1 MSNNK
6 RIDNRLD
13 RLFTEID
20 KAKTSTQEK
29 PLETEDSQVTRGQV
43 SRAVKEPKSKPLAPS
58 MTQTDSVQV
67 ESYASVETLA
77 VPFQLDEQNWATL
90 QVAPEDMAGWDEEQ
104 RLLIE
109 QVATQLTL
117 ALENARLFQES
128 QEKAEELRVLN
139 EMSRA
144 LSTLLDA
151 SEIAENLYKYTSELL
166 DTRNFFVALYEP
178 ENEAIFIPVVTS
190 NGNRS
195 EGHRRPLGG
204 LTEYVIKNGVPVLLN
219 GDVTSQMKLMGIEF
233 LTIANSRPAVSWLGV
248 PLQIGQRVI
257 GVIAVQSTEI
267 PYLFNEHD
275 KELLMAVAG
284 QASVAFEN
292 ARLFFETQSRAAEME
307 ALNEVLRA
315 ASQSLDLKEILTN
328 VLLKV
333 FDVLQFDGGLIT
345 IFNEKRQKLERAV
358 RLGLPGKPPEDPAEG
373 LDNSLC
379 SLVFYSGEVLAIR
392 DMREGAPSD
401 VSGELR
407 AGLFN
412 YLGIPLKAKGQTL
425 GTLCVF
431 RHSTDPIPDEAMNLA
446 QSIANQ
452 LGIAIENARLF
463 QEIERHA
470 EETATL
476 NRVITSVTR
485 TLNLNESLQMIANEI
500 ASLTSALH
508 VGIALVSEDK
518 NSLVLTADAPVDPSG
533 KSSVGIRIPI
543 AGNPTAEP
551 VLSSKKPL
559 FINDTYN
566 NPVTAEI
573 RDILKMRGTQSL
585 FIWPIIA
592 GDEPIGSLGIDFAE
606 PYHAIEEDKQRLIE
620 TILIQTST
628 AIQNARLFEE
638 SYRFRLGL
646 EGSSDVV
653 FITNLDG
660 TIVYAN
666 PSFEKIYGY
675 PLNEVVGQTP
685 RIIKSGLIPQEQY
698 THFWETLLNKGTI
711 SGEITNRHKDG
722 RLVSIQGTN
731 SPILDASGELLG
743 FLAIHT
749 DITERKKAEAAIQRR
764 NEYLAATA
772 EIGRLITSTLDLD
785 TLFSRTVSLVRER
798 FAYYHAAIFIL
809 NENGT
814 AAELRE
820 ATGLA
825 GEQMKANR
833 HSIPVGSKSVVGQA
847 SESGQPV
854 VVNDVIENPTHKPN
868 PLLPETRAE
877 AAIPLRIS
885 NRIIG
890 VLDIQSTNPDAF
902 TQDDI
907 NILQSLAD
915 QVAVGIDNAN
925 SYELAQQAVEELREV
940 DRIKSQ
946 FLANMSHELRTP
958 LNSIIGFSRVILKG
972 IDGPISELQ
981 QQDLSAIYNSGQHLL
996 GLINDILDL
1005 SKIEA
1010 GKMELTFDDINLAD
1024 TIKSVMSTAI
1034 GLVKDKSVELR
1045 QQVPPDLPLVRA
1057 DPMRI
1062 RQILLNL
1069 ISNAAKFT
1077 ELGSITVQAELQ
1089 AAPSGQAEI
1098 LVKVTDTGP
1107 GISLED
1113 QAKLFQPFSQVDD
1126 SPTRKT
1132 GGTGLGLSISNALVQ
1147 MHGGRIGVES
1157 KVGAGSTFFFTLPL
1171 HRPQP
1176 KGTDGSRVILSIDDD
1191 PTNIELY
1198 ERYLNSQ
1205 GYEVVAVTE
1214 PGKAV
1219 QKAAEVKPFAI
1230 TLDIMMPGMDGWQ
1243 VLNDLKSNPETRDIP
1258 VIVCS
1263 ILDEENKGFS
1273 LGATDYLVKPIM
1285 EEDLIQAI
1293 NRLNPDGS
1301 IREVLVIDD
1310 SADDLRMISKMLST
1324 DGRFKAVLAQG
1335 GKAGWD
1341 TLSRNTPQAIILD
1354 LFMPDMNGFTILE
1367 KLQSSPELRNIP
1379 VIIVSGG
1386 ELNADQQIQLS
1397 EYGQRLIQKGSLSEK
1412 DLLASLEK
1420 ALKRL
1425 AA

>member
-20 KAKTSTQEK
+20 KEKSSTQEK
-29 PLETEDSQVTRGQV
+29 PLETGAKPGKRGQ
-43 SRAVKEPKSKPLAPS
+43 SPRAAKSAVIAPNAPILTETDLAQYENYS
-58 MTQTDSVQV
+58 SI
-67 ESYASVETLA
+67 ETLA

-90 QVAPEDMAGWDEEQ
+90 QVAANEDAQGWDEEQ
-104 RLLIE
+104 KLLVE
-109 QVATQLTL
+109 QVAVQLSL

-144 LSTLLDA
+144 LSTLLD
-151 SEIAENLYKYTSELL
+151 SNEIAEVIYKYTSELL
-166 DTRNFFVALYEP
+166 DTWNFFVALYEP
-178 ENEAIFIPVVTS
+178 EDNTISLPVVTS
-190 NGNRS
+190 NGQRS
-195 EGHRRPLGG
+195 EAEKRPPGG
-204 LTEYVIKNGVPVLLN
+204 LTNYILKSGKPVLLN
-219 GDVTSQMKLMGIEF
+219 GDVVSQMKHMGIEF

-248 PLQIGQRVI
+248 PLQVGKRVI
-257 GVIAVQSTEI
+257 GVIAVQSTEV

-284 QASVAFEN
+284 QASVA
-292 ARLFFETQSRAAEME
+292 L
-307 ALNEVLRA
+307 
-315 ASQSLDLKEILTN
+315 
-328 VLLKV
+328 
-333 FDVLQFDGGLIT
+333 
-345 IFNEKRQKLERAV
+345 
-358 RLGLPGKPPEDPAEG
+358 
-373 LDNSLC
+373 
-379 SLVFYSGEVLAIR
+379 
-392 DMREGAPSD
+392 
-401 VSGELR
+401 
-407 AGLFN
+407 
-412 YLGIPLKAKGQTL
+412 
-425 GTLCVF
+425 
-431 RHSTDPIPDEAMNLA
+431 
-446 QSIANQ
+446 
-452 LGIAIENARLF
+452 ENARLF
-463 QEIERHA
+463 QETERHA
-470 EETATL
+470 QETAIL
-476 NRVITSVTR
+476 NRVITGITR
-485 TLNLNESLQMIANEI
+485 TLNMNESLQLIANEI
-500 ASLTSALH
+500 ASLVSALH
-508 VGIALVSEDK
+508 VGIALVSEDRK
-518 NSLVLTADAPVDPSG
+518 SLVLTADSPADQDTE
-533 KSSVGIRIPI
+533 SSIGLKIPI

-551 VLSSKKPL
+551 ILKTRKPL
-559 FINDTYN
+559 FINNTYT
-566 NPVTAEI
+566 NPLTAEI
-573 RDILKMRGTQSL
+573 KDILKVRGTQSL

-592 GDEPIGSLGIDFAE
+592 GEEVIGSMGIDFAE
-606 PYHAIEEDKQRLIE
+606 PDHTLEEGIARLIE

-638 SYRFRLGL
+638 SFRFRLGL
-646 EGSSDVV
+646 EGSSDAV
-653 FITNLDG
+653 FMTNTDG
-660 TIVYAN
+660 TVVYAN
-666 PSFEKIYGY
+666 PGFETIYGY
-675 PLNEVVGQTP
+675 PLSEVIGKTP
-685 RIIKSGLIPQEQY
+685 KILKSGLTPNEQY
-698 THFWETLLNKGTI
+698 AHLWGTLLNKGTV
-711 SGEITNRHKDG
+711 SGEITNKRKDG
-722 RLVSIQGTN
+722 RLIYVQTRT
-731 SPILDASGELLG
+731 SPILDVNNEILG

-749 DITERKKAEAAIQRR
+749 DISDRKQAEETIRRR
-764 NEYLAATA
+764 NEYLAATS

-785 TLFSRTVSLVRER
+785 TLLSRTVSLVLER

-809 NENGT
+809 NENG
-814 AAELRE
+814 AIAEIRE
-820 ATGLA
+820 ATGPA
-825 GEQMKANR
+825 GEQMKLNR

-847 SESGQPV
+847 AENGAPV
-854 VVNDVIENPTHKPN
+854 VVNNVAQSPTHKPN
-868 PLLPETRAE
+868 PLLPDTRAE
-877 AAIPLRIS
+877 AGIPLRIG

-890 VLDIQSTNPDAF
+890 VLDIQSTSPNAF
-902 TQDDI
+902 TEDDTS
-907 NILQSLAD
+907 ILQSLAD
-915 QVAVGIDNAN
+915 QVAVGIDNAS

-1010 GKMELTFDDINLAD
+1010 GKMELAFDDINLAD
-1024 TIKSVMSTAI
+1024 TVKSVMSTAI

-1045 QQVPPDLPLVRA
+1045 QEVPPDLPLVRA

-1077 ELGSITVQAELQ
+1077 EHGSITVMAEIQ
-1089 AAPSGQAEI
+1089 MNPAGQAEF

-1107 GISLED
+1107 GIALED

-1157 KVGAGSTFFFTLPL
+1157 EVGAGSTFFFTLPL
-1171 HRPQP
+1171 QRPQQ
-1176 KGTDGSRVILSIDDD
+1176 KAAEGSRVILSIDDD
-1191 PTNIELY
+1191 PTNIDLY
-1198 ERYLNSQ
+1198 ERYLTSQ

-1214 PGKAV
+1214 PAKAV

-1243 VLNDLKSNPETRDIP
+1243 VLNELKANPDTHDIP

-1293 NRLNPDGS
+1293 NRLNPDGN
-1301 IREVLVIDD
+1301 IREVLIIDD
-1310 SADDLRMISKMLST
+1310 SADDLRMISKMLSS
-1324 DGRFKAVLAQG
+1324 DGRFKTVLAQG
-1335 GKAGWD
+1335 GKAGWE
-1341 TLSRNTPQAIILD
+1341 TLSRNTPQAVILD

-1367 KLQSSPELRNIP
+1367 KLQSAPELRSIP

-1386 ELNADQQIQLS
+1386 ELSADQLLQLS
-1397 EYGQRLIQKGSLSEK
+1397 EYGQRLIQKGTLSEK
-1412 DLLASLEK
+1412 DLLASLDN

-1425 AA
+1425 RA

>member
-20 KAKTSTQEK
+20 KEKISTEEK
-29 PLETEDSQVTRGQV
+29 PQAADVKPAKRGLP
-43 SRAVKEPKSKPLAPS
+43 SRAAQGVKTKPVTPAKALADLA
-58 MTQTDSVQV
+58 QFDD
-67 ESYASVETLA
+67 YASVETLA

-90 QVAPEDMAGWDEEQ
+90 QVAGNGDGQGWDEEQ
-104 RLLIE
+104 RLLVE
-109 QVATQLTL
+109 QVAVQLSL

-144 LSTLLDA
+144 LSALLDA
-151 SEIAENLYKYTSELL
+151 GEIAEIIYKYTSELL
-166 DTRNFFVALYEP
+166 DSRNFFVALYEG
-178 ENEAIFIPVVTS
+178 ESIFMPVVTS
-190 NGNRS
+190 NGQRA
-195 EGHRRPLGG
+195 EAQKRPLGG
-204 LTEYVIKNGVPVLLN
+204 LTKYVIENGSPVLLN
-219 GDVTSQMKLMGIEF
+219 GDVVSQMKRMGVEF
-233 LTIANSRPAVSWLGV
+233 LTIANNRPAVSWLGV
-248 PLQIGQRVI
+248 PLQIGARTI
-257 GVIAVQSTEI
+257 GVIVVQSTEV
-267 PYLFNEHD
+267 PYLYNEHD
-275 KELLMAVAG
+275 KELLLAVAG

-292 ARLFFETQSRAAEME
+292 ARLFRETE
-307 ALNEVLRA
+307 
-315 ASQSLDLKEILTN
+315 
-328 VLLKV
+328 
-333 FDVLQFDGGLIT
+333 
-345 IFNEKRQKLERAV
+345 
-358 RLGLPGKPPEDPAEG
+358 
-373 LDNSLC
+373 
-379 SLVFYSGEVLAIR
+379 
-392 DMREGAPSD
+392 
-401 VSGELR
+401 
-407 AGLFN
+407 
-412 YLGIPLKAKGQTL
+412 
-425 GTLCVF
+425 
-431 RHSTDPIPDEAMNLA
+431 H
-446 QSIANQ
+446 
-452 LGIAIENARLF
+452 
-463 QEIERHA
+463 HA
-470 EETATL
+470 EETAIL
-476 NRVITSVTR
+476 NRVITGVTR
-485 TLNLNESLQMIANEI
+485 TLNLAESMQLIANEI
-500 ASLTSALH
+500 ANLVPAIH
-508 VGIALVSEDK
+508 VGIALVNEDQTA
-518 NSLVLTADAPVDPSG
+518 LVLTADAPLDPNGESAIG
-533 KSSVGIRIPI
+533 LKIPI

-551 VLSSKKPL
+551 IVKTRTPL
-559 FINDTYN
+559 FINDTYS
-566 NPVTAEI
+566 NPLTAEI
-573 RDILKMRGTQSL
+573 RDVLRGRGTQSL

-592 GDEPIGSLGIDFAE
+592 GEEAIGSLGIDFAD
-606 PYHAIEEDKQRLIE
+606 PHYTIEEDAKHLIE

-638 SYRFRLGL
+638 SFRFRLGL
-646 EGSSDVV
+646 EGSSDAV
-653 FITNLDG
+653 FMTNTDG

-666 PSFEKIYGY
+666 PGFEKIYGY
-675 PLNEVVGQTP
+675 SPAETVGNTP
-685 RIIKSGLIPQEQY
+685 KILKSGLTPMEQY
-698 THFWETLLNKGTI
+698 THLWGTLLNKGTVT
-711 SGEITNRHKDG
+711 GEITNKRKDG
-722 RLVSIQGTN
+722 RLISIQGRT
-731 SPILDASGELLG
+731 SPILDANSEILG

-749 DITERKKAEAAIQRR
+749 DITDRKQAEETIRRR
-764 NEYLAATA
+764 NEYLAATT

-785 TLFSRTVSLVRER
+785 TLLSRTVSLVLER

-809 NENGT
+809 NESG
-814 AAELRE
+814 AVAELRE
-820 ATGLA
+820 ATGTA
-825 GEQMKANR
+825 GEQMKQNK

-847 SESGQPV
+847 AESGAPV
-854 VVNDVIENPTHKPN
+854 VVNDITQSPTHRHN

-877 AAIPLRIS
+877 AGIPLRIGS
-885 NRIIG
+885 RIIG

-902 TQDDI
+902 TEDDT

-915 QVAVGIDNAN
+915 QVAVGIDNAS

-981 QQDLSAIYNSGQHLL
+981 QQDLTAIYNSGQHLL

-1010 GKMELTFDDINLAD
+1010 GKMELAFDDISLAD

-1045 QQVPPDLPLVRA
+1045 QEVPPDLPLVRA

-1077 ELGSITVQAELQ
+1077 EVGSITVKV
-1089 AAPSGQAEI
+1089 EI
-1098 LVKVTDTGP
+1098 HKVSEVLSEFLVKVIDTGP
-1107 GISLED
+1107 GIAVED
-1113 QAKLFQPFSQVDD
+1113 QTKLFQPFSQVDD

-1157 KVGAGSTFFFTLPL
+1157 EVGVGSTFFFTLPL
-1171 HRPQP
+1171 QRPQP
-1176 KGTDGSRVILSIDDD
+1176 RVGGSRVILSVDDD

-1198 ERYLNSQ
+1198 ERYLSNQ
-1205 GYEVVAVTE
+1205 GYQVVALTE
-1214 PGKAV
+1214 PAKAV
-1219 QKAAEVKPFAI
+1219 QKAAEIKPFAI

-1243 VLNDLKSNPETRDIP
+1243 VLNELKANPETRDIP

-1263 ILDEENKGFS
+1263 ILEEENKGFS

-1285 EEDLIQAI
+1285 EEDLLQAI

-1310 SADDLRMISKMLST
+1310 SADDLRMISKMLSA
-1324 DGRFKAVLAQG
+1324 DGRFKTVLAQG
-1335 GKAGWD
+1335 GKAGWEI
-1341 TLSRNTPQAIILD
+1341 LSRSTPQAIILD

-1367 KLQSSPELRNIP
+1367 KLQTAPELRGIP

-1386 ELNADQQIQLS
+1386 ELSSAQHEQLA
-1397 EYGQRLIQKGSLSEK
+1397 EYGQRLIQKGSLSET
-1412 DLLASLEK
+1412 DLLASLDK

-1425 AA
+1425 TA